1 MADFATLDQL
11 AIRLGRTSE
20 DELTAAQQVQGA
32 QMLLLASALIR
43 NEGGKAADWEPVT
56 GSVAQA
62 VLRAVA
68 LEAAARVMT
77 NPAGVRSEAET
88 LGQHQH
94 SVSYS
99 DGHGAVYITRD
110 EAKLVRGAAGSRSAT
125 TMPGTTLDHLIELR
139 NTGEIAGF
147 PAE

>member
-11 AIRLGRTSE
+11 AIRLGRTGE
-20 DELTAAQQVQGA
+20 DELTEAQRAQGA
-32 QMLLLASALIR
+32 LVLALASGLVRDSA
-43 NEGGKAADWEPVT
+43 GKPADWDPDPA
-56 GSVAQA
+56 SV
-62 VLRAVA
+62 VLRAIT

-94 SVSYS
+94 SVSYP
-99 DGHGAVYITRD
+99 DEHGAVYLTAR
-110 EAKLVRGAAGSRSAT
+110 ESKLVRGAVGSRNAT
-125 TMPGTTLDHLIELR
+125 TIPSTTLDLLIELR
-139 NTGEIAGF
+139 DTGQIAEF

>member
-1 MADFATLDQL
+1 MTDFATLDQL

-20 DELTAAQQVQGA
+20 DELTDAQRGQGA
-32 QMLLLASALIR
+32 QLLTLASALIR
-43 NEGGKAADWEPVT
+43 NEGGKAADWNPVA
-56 GSVAQA
+56 GSVGQA
-62 VLRAVA
+62 VLRGVA
-68 LEAAARVMT
+68 LEVAARVMT

-94 SVSYS
+94 SVSYP
-99 DGHGAVYITRD
+99 DGHGALYLTPW

-125 TMPGTTLDHLIELR
+125 TMPGTTLDLLIEMR
-139 NTGEIAGF
+139 DTGEIAAF